1 MCYLELGYDHESA
14 HALSGRLA
22 PGSVTRLSFPFENI
36 ESQNGVSKLF
46 QKSAD
51 PFFKSP
57 RRSAGAS
64 WRDRGNFDVKSMD
77 IASKA

>member
-1 MCYLELGYDHESA
+1 MCYLELWYDHESA

-36 ESQNGVSKLF
+36 ESRNGDSKLF

-51 PFFKSP
+51 PPS
-57 RRSAGAS
+57 STAGAPLE
-64 WRDRGNFDVKSMD
+64 RVGGIGATSM
-77 IASKA
+77 

>member
-22 PGSVTRLSFPFENI
+22 PGSVTMSSFPFKNM
-36 ESQNGVSKLF
+36 SNL
-46 QKSAD
+46 
-51 PFFKSP
+51 
-57 RRSAGAS
+57 
-64 WRDRGNFDVKSMD
+64 DVKSMD